1 MISARVL
8 VGHARA
14 RLALARRR
22 RVRHGARTVFFGR
35 TPMLGGPG
43 RIILG
48 DAVRVQSTPVRAS
61 LRAGPDGLLTIG
73 DRVFVNHGATV
84 FAAAAV
90 TIGDDVRLA
99 DFAAVWDTDFHE
111 LEAGGGVRVAPVTI
125 GDNVW
130 IGRQAIV
137 LPGVTIGRDAVVA
150 AGAVVTR
157 DVPPG
162 VLVAG
167 NPATVVRELRTAPV
181 WRRVV

>member
-61 LRAGPDGLLTIG
+61 LRAGPDGLL
-73 DRVFVNHGATV
+73 
-84 FAAAAV
+84 

-167 NPATVVRELRTAPV
+167 NPATVVRELRTAPG